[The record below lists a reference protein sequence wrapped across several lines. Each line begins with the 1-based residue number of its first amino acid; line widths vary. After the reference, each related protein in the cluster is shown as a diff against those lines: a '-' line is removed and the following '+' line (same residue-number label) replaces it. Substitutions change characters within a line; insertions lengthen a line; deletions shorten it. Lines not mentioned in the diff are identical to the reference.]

1 MNIKTIGYVGAAS
14 VALALLAPSLS
25 VADTVQA
32 TDHSGNLVHRVS
44 HALAADAR
52 YTAPVS
58 SSGNKWAEKPVSND
72 SKVIWAD
79 SDEPQSGYKWGQSNG
94 SVNLDQAVENVSEQ
108 AGNRWRRRDVSE
120 QAGNRWRRRDVTEQ
134 TGNRWRRRD
143 VSEQTGNRWRRR
155 DVSEQTGNRWRRRDV
170 SEQTGNRWRRR

>member
-1 MNIKTIGYVGAAS
+1 MNLKTIGYVGLAS
-14 VALALLAPSLS
+14 MALALLAPSVS
-25 VADTVQA
+25 AADTAQA
-32 TDHSGNLVHRVS
+32 TDNSGNLVHRVS

-58 SSGNKWAEKPVSND
+58 SSGNKWSEKALSND
-72 SKVIWAD
+72 SKVIWAE
-79 SDEPQSGYKWGQSNG
+79 SDKAQSGYKWGKSNS
-94 SVNLDQAVENVSEQ
+94 SVNLDQAVDNVSEQ

-120 QAGNRWRRRDVTEQ
+120 QAGNRWRRRDVSEQ

>member
-58 SSGNKWAEKPVSND
+58 YSGNKWAEKAVSND

-79 SDEPQSGYKWGQSNG
+79 SDEPNSGYKWGKSND
-94 SVNLDQAVENVSEQ
+94 SVNLNQTVDNTAEQ
-108 AGNRWRRRDVSE
+108 AGNRWGRRDVSE
-120 QAGNRWRRRDVTEQ
+120 QAGNRW
-134 TGNRWRRRD
+134 GRRD
-143 VSEQTGNRWRRR
+143 VSEQAGNRWGRR
-155 DVSEQTGNRWRRRDV
+155 DVSEQAGNRWGRRDV
-170 SEQTGNRWRRR
+170 SEQAGNRWGRR